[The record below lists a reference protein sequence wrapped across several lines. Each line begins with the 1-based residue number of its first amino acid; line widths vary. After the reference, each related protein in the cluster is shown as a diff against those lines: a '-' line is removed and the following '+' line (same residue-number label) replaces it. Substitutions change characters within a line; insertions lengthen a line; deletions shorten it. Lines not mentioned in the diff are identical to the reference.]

1 MAETRAR
8 TYRRYTDEFKAHA
21 VRLSEHPDMRVND
34 VADALDIHPIMLSRW
49 RKEYREGKIKADK
62 RKTSGISSKK
72 IAEHQRIRELKRKN
86 EALKIEND
94 LLKKTIAFNLE
105 KRKMRSSS

>member
-21 VRLSEHPDMRVND
+21 VRLSAHPDMRIKD
-34 VADALDIHPIMLSRW
+34 VADALDIHPFMLSRW
-49 RKEYREGKIKADK
+49 RKEYREGKIKADR
-62 RKTSGISSKK
+62 RKASGISSKK
-72 IAEHQRIRELKRKN
+72 IAEHERIRELKTKN
-86 EALKIEND
+86 EALKIENE

-105 KRKMRSSS
+105 KRRMRSNS